1 MHLSLDATEET
12 NNQLYT
18 KHVHVP
24 VTYMYVIWCMPL
36 YTGMHQFFIAGQSQN
51 CTEGKVK
58 LVTFNPNDPYAGIVE
73 VCHNGVWGTICA
85 DSLTASWSEK
95 NAHIACWNVQYPG
108 ALNSV
113 ILST

>member
-1 MHLSLDATEET
+1 
-12 NNQLYT
+12 
-18 KHVHVP
+18 
-24 VTYMYVIWCMPL
+24 MPL
-36 YTGMHQFFIAGQSQN
+36 LIADQSQG
-51 CTEGKVK
+51 CTEGTVT

-85 DSLTASWSEK
+85 DSLATSWSEK
-95 NAHIACWNVQYPG
+95 NAHIACMNVIAPDSPNLPYPG